1 MAIIQVHQLSFTYPG
16 SYVPVFD
23 NLTFHMDSSWR
34 LGLVGRNGRGKTT
47 LLRLLAGE
55 LQGKG
60 VIQTS
65 LSFSLFPLPVDE
77 QYSALTVLRNIIAP
91 YDQWEQDMQRHLK
104 PEGDLETWGQLE
116 HLYALNDG
124 YRINELIA
132 REVARMDLDPEQLS
146 RSFDSFSPGERTRMM
161 LCALFLK
168 KNNYLLIDEP
178 TNHLD
183 NEGRKKVAGYLKN
196 QSGFLLVSHDRA
208 FLDNCCDHI
217 MALQKQGIRI
227 EQGTYSSYAH
237 NKQLEDRANREKN
250 NRLVKDIGRLK
261 ASSAEKRQWS
271 DQIERNKIGQH
282 TYDRGRVGAQSARM
296 MQKALNLQ
304 NRIQKQIE
312 EKEGLLKNLE
322 YTAEL
327 KLHPLQHRANKLLRL
342 HDVTVGY
349 QGIPVLSHF
358 STDIAQGEKIAITG
372 KNGAGK
378 STLLKT
384 LQGILPLMEGRITGP
399 KDIVLSV
406 LPQLSSHLAGSPY
419 DYAMQRQLE
428 IDFFLMLLRKLDF
441 PREAFDRSMEGYSLG
456 QKKKVLLAASLAQ
469 QAHLYLW
476 DEPLNYIDLESR
488 EQIEDLLIDTTATLV
503 FVEHDQRFVD
513 NVATRIIAL

>member
-1 MAIIQVHQLSFTYPG
+1 MSIIQVHQLSFTYPG

-23 NLTFHMDSSWR
+23 NLSFHMDSSWR

-60 VIQTS
+60 TIQTP
-65 LSFSLFPLPVDE
+65 LSFSLFPCPVDE
-77 QYSALTVLRNIIAP
+77 ERSALDVMRSIIAP
-91 YDQWEQDMQRHLK
+91 FDQWEEDMQRHLQ
-104 PEGDLETWGQLE
+104 PGGDLENWGQLE
-116 HLYALNDG
+116 QLYAQQDG
-124 YRINELIA
+124 YIINELIR
-132 REVARMDLDPEQLS
+132 REVARMDLDPEQLT
-146 RSFDSFSPGERTRMM
+146 RPFATFSPGERTRMM

-168 KNNYLLIDEP
+168 KNNFLLIDEP

-183 NEGRKKVAGYLKN
+183 YLGRRKVAEYLHS
-196 QSGFLLVSHDRA
+196 QTGFLLVSHDRD
-208 FLDNCCDHI
+208 FLDRSCDHI

-227 EQGTYSSYAH
+227 EQGTYSSYAA
-237 NKQLEDRANREKN
+237 NKQQQDMADREKN
-250 NRLVKDIGRLK
+250 ARISKDIGRLK
-261 ASSAEKRQWS
+261 ASAAEKRQWS
-271 DQIERNKIGQH
+271 DQVERSKIGQH
-282 TYDRGRVGAQSARM
+282 VHDRGFVGAQSARM
-296 MQKALNLQ
+296 MQRAISLQ
-304 NRIQKQIE
+304 NRIQKQVE

-327 KLHPLQHRANKLLRL
+327 KLHPLKHRANKLLRL
-342 HDVTVGY
+342 HEITVGY
-349 QGIPVLSHF
+349 QGVPVLSNF
-358 STDIAQGEKIAITG
+358 SADIGQGERIAITG

-384 LQGILPLMEGRITGP
+384 LQGILPLMKGRITGP
-399 KDIVLSV
+399 QNIVLSI
-406 LPQLSSHLAGSPY
+406 LPQLSDHLAGSPY
-419 DYAMQRQLE
+419 DYAMQLQLE
-428 IDFFLMLLRKLDF
+428 TDFFLTLLRKLDF
-441 PREAFDRSMEGYSLG
+441 PREAFDRSMAGYSLG

-488 EQIEDLLIDTTATLV
+488 EQIENLLVNTDATLV

-513 NVATRIIAL
+513 KVATRVIAL